1 MLKSKIGYKITFY
14 AWNNE
19 ITIETPSTQGGSRE
33 SPSVNRTPP
42 HTHTHTYVCSPAARG
57 GVLSKHYPAPRHC
70 KPRPAGANT
79 VMKAPIV
86 QHLCKG
92 FVLRFLW
99 GQGVAESQL
108 THNEARVKLRSFDSL
123 RVREHICSAHP
134 QQPGEQCSIRIP
146 CKESSV
152 HRASKVAA
160 PEGDA
165 VLPGGLPDGEVP
177 SCGS

>member
-1 MLKSKIGYKITFY
+1 MLGTMRSQLRLRAPREAAEKVLQLIGH
-14 AWNNE
+14 
-19 ITIETPSTQGGSRE
+19 
-33 SPSVNRTPP
+33 PP
-42 HTHTHTYVCSPAARG
+42 PTHTHTYVCSPAARG

-79 VMKAPIV
+79 VMKASIV

-134 QQPGEQCSIRIP
+134 QQPEEQCSIRIP